1 MKNPKFF
8 TVEEADQMIGLLETT
23 LERIKRN
30 KQEFLW
36 LQRELAILELIV
48 ECGADGNNPDA
59 VELAQK
65 TKRLKRI
72 AKYIE
77 KDVATLEATGCV
89 LRDLDSGIVDFFS
102 IQDGTVVFL
111 CWKKG
116 EDSIRHWHSIRDGF
130 AGRQP
135 LSPAPGSRI
144 QE

>member
-8 TVEEADQMIGLLETT
+8 TVEEADKLIGLLETT

-36 LQRELAILELIV
+36 LKEEIAILELIV
-48 ECGADGNNPDA
+48 ECGADGTNPDA
-59 VELAQK
+59 VDLAAK
-65 TKRLKRI
+65 TKRFKSI
-72 AKYIE
+72 AANIE
-77 KDVATLEATGCV
+77 KDVGALEATGCV

-102 IQDGTVVFL
+102 IQDETVIFL

-116 EDSIRHWHSIRDGF
+116 EDSITHWHSIREGF

-135 LSPAPGSRI
+135 LYRSPSKR
-144 QE
+144 

>member
-8 TVEEADQMIGLLETT
+8 TVEEADQLIGMLETT

-30 KQEFLW
+30 KQEYLW
-36 LQRELAILELIV
+36 LRGELAILELIV

-59 VELAQK
+59 VELAKK
-65 TKRLKRI
+65 TKRFKRL
-72 AKYIE
+72 ANSIE
-77 KDVATLEATGCV
+77 KDVASLEQSGCV
-89 LRDLDSGIVDFFS
+89 LRDIDAGIVDFFS

-116 EDSIRHWHSIRDGF
+116 EDSVKHWHSIRDGF

-135 LSPAPGSRI
+135 LFRSPSTR
-144 QE
+144 